1 MTTPWIEALAL
12 PEKDQKLE
20 VLLRVAPR
28 PVRDVHHFGIRDAV
42 KHLKAEIERS
52 YRPSAQ
58 DMKVIR
64 EIVDIAR
71 GYAGV
76 AYASEDQ
83 FVAGAMG
90 RLPSVKSNPA
100 VMLTGYSG
108 GGKSRLLE
116 AIGRVFSVQ
125 RIVQPSPSL
134 QPFPIRPFAL
144 VTFERDV
151 TAVRMMNQL
160 SYAIGGDAEYTAKGG
175 ADLRHAR
182 LRTYQVGC
190 CSALL
195 DETQFMSRSEGSSAL
210 PAKLLGQATGL
221 GPPVIYACNF
231 ILGHK
236 LKRRPPEDQRRLL
249 SAPII
254 LVPDE
259 SNDPAF
265 IGFLSDI
272 KVVMDGVLLIDP
284 AVDAD
289 EIHAMSFGLRGPIL
303 DLILTAY
310 RIAREAKKPSA
321 TLAVTMENLRSAY
334 LHVDYEHHRN
344 AVTIYQNDA
353 LGFDNTPLAYKCP
366 FELPASVQVKVR
378 AHADRI
384 RQRKVD
390 DAVFEESRT
399 HAEREAEK
407 AAEKARKKAADGLAS
422 ISGIAPPALA
432 PSRARRQRITA
443 DDLRANL

>member
-1 MTTPWIEALAL
+1 MTTPWIDALAL

-20 VLLRVAPR
+20 LLLRVAPQ
-28 PVRDVHHFGIRDAV
+28 PVRDVHHLGIRDAV
-42 KHLKAEIERS
+42 EQLKAGIERS

-58 DMKVIR
+58 DIKVIR
-64 EIVDIAR
+64 EIVDVAR

-76 AYASEDQ
+76 AYASEEQ
-83 FVAGAMG
+83 FVAGSMG
-90 RLPSVKSNPA
+90 RLPSRKSNPA

-116 AIGRVFSVQ
+116 AIGRVFSVE
-125 RIVQPSPSL
+125 RVVQPSPSL
-134 QPFPIRPFAL
+134 KPFPIRPFAL

-160 SYAIGGDAEYTAKGG
+160 SYAIGGDAEYTAKGE

-190 CSALL
+190 CGALL

-272 KVVMDGVLLIDP
+272 SVVMDGVLLIDP

-289 EIHAMSFGLRGPIL
+289 EIHAMSFGLRGPVL

-310 RIAREAKKPSA
+310 KIAREAERPKA

-334 LHVDYEHHRN
+334 LV
-344 AVTIYQNDA
+344 
-353 LGFDNTPLAYKCP
+353 G
-366 FELPASVQVKVR
+366 PAKS
-378 AHADRI
+378 
-384 RQRKVD
+384 RKPAWTV
-390 DAVFEESRT
+390 AFLWKWC
-399 HAEREAEK
+399 AP
-407 AAEKARKKAADGLAS
+407 
-422 ISGIAPPALA
+422 IPSGNVL
-432 PSRARRQRITA
+432 
-443 DDLRANL
+443 

>member
-1 MTTPWIEALAL
+1 MTTPWIKALAL

-20 VLLRVAPR
+20 LLLRVAPQ
-28 PVRDVHHFGIRDAV
+28 PVRDVNHLGIRDAV
-42 KHLKAEIERS
+42 EQLKAGIERS

-58 DMKVIR
+58 DIKVIR
-64 EIVDIAR
+64 EIVDVAR

-76 AYASEDQ
+76 AYASEEQ
-83 FVAGAMG
+83 FVAGSMG
-90 RLPSVKSNPA
+90 RLPLRKSNPA
-100 VMLTGYSG
+100 VMLTGHSG
-108 GGKSRLLE
+108 SGKSRLLE
-116 AIGRVFSVQ
+116 AIGRVFSVV

-134 QPFPIRPFAL
+134 QPFPIRSFAS

-190 CSALL
+190 CAALL
-195 DETQFMSRSEGSSAL
+195 DETQYISRSEGSSAL

-221 GPPVIYACNF
+221 GPPVVYACNF

-236 LKRRPPEDQRRLL
+236 LKKRPPEDQRRLL

-272 KVVMDGVLLIDP
+272 AVVMDGVLRIDP

-289 EIHAMSFGLRGPIL
+289 EIHAMSFGLRGPVL
-303 DLILTAY
+303 DLLLTAY
-310 RIAREAKKPSA
+310 RIAREAKKPSP
-321 TLAVTMENLRSAY
+321 TLAVTMDHVRSAY

-344 AVTIYQNDA
+344 AVTVYQNDA
-353 LGFDNTPLAYKCP
+353 LGFDKIPLAYKCP

-407 AAEKARKKAADGLAS
+407 AAVKARRKAADELAS
-422 ISGIAPPALA
+422 DSGKVTLALV
-432 PSRARRQRITA
+432 PTKTRRSKITA